1 MSYKMNKVLGFK
13 EWKLFENEG
22 ETPTKATSLLVGAT
36 NHTAYNKSAGKK
48 VNSDTAIEIEGV
60 DGLSDA
66 KAISRKT
73 GTSIKKFTVVE
84 KSEKAKDYLKI
95 GDIILNGDGG
105 NVEKVKV
112 SLRELLTN
120 DLEAS
125 GNGIYALCRAIEYAY
140 KYKIGQG
147 MPIHIVLNQPSKTPV
162 VMFAST
168 KKSLGSPMP
177 GWNGMI
183 HVVSTI
189 GGKDSVIT
197 PAKANMESDKYTQR
211 YSKKPYDNMSEIA
224 NKFPTPKILAPS
236 RDEVMTIRKDMIA
249 NSTQFDISE
258 WANTNKGKRER
269 EGYKALKIMQ
279 DFCKKHFKQYVNAE
293 ADRYIYYLD
302 SLAKKAGVDTEVM
315 SDIKVAAEAW
325 RTKFLKNEKG
335 FLNMTERIVE
345 QLFRKVNYTTV
356 SVDRTGASA
365 ETKDLEIGGF

>member
-1 MSYKMNKVLGFK
+1 MSKVLGFK
-13 EWKLFENEG
+13 EWRLFESEG
-22 ETPTKATSLLVGAT
+22 ETPTTSTSLLVGAT

-48 VNSDTAIEIEGV
+48 VNSDTIIEIEGV

-95 GDIILNGDGG
+95 GDIVLNGDGG

-112 SLRELLTN
+112 SLRELLKS

-140 KYKIGQG
+140 KYKVAQG
-147 MPIHIVLNQPSKTPV
+147 APIHIVLNQPSKTPV

-168 KKSLGSPMP
+168 KKSLGSPMA

-189 GGKDSVIT
+189 GGNDSVIT
-197 PAKANMESDKYTQR
+197 PAKVNMDSDKYTQR
-211 YSKKPYDNMSEIA
+211 YSKRPFDELVSTA
-224 NKFPTPKILAPS
+224 NNFPTPKILAPS
-236 RDEVMTIRKDMIA
+236 RDEVIAIRKDMIA
-249 NSTQFDISE
+249 NSTQFDVSE
-258 WANTNKGKRER
+258 WANANKGKRER
-269 EGYKALKIMQ
+269 EGNKALKIMQ
-279 DFCKKHFKQYVNAE
+279 DFCKKYFKQYVNAE

-302 SLAKKAGVDTEVM
+302 SLAKKAGVDSDVM
-315 SDIKVAAEAW
+315 SDIKGAAEAW
-325 RTKFLKNEKG
+325 RTNYLGKERSFLY
-335 FLNMTERIVE
+335 MTEQIVE
-345 QLFRKVNYTTV
+345 QLFHEVNYKTV
-356 SVDRTGASA
+356 AVDRTGASA

>member
-1 MSYKMNKVLGFK
+1 MSKLFGFK
-13 EWKLFENEG
+13 EWRLFENEG
-22 ETPTKATSLLVGAT
+22 ETPIKATSLLVGAT

-48 VNSDTAIEIEGV
+48 VNSDTLIEIAGV
-60 DGLSDA
+60 DGLSED

-95 GDIILNGDGG
+95 GDIVLNGDGG

-112 SLRELLTN
+112 SLRELLKS

-125 GNGIYALCRAIEYAY
+125 GNGIYALCRAVEYAY
-140 KYKIGQG
+140 KYKVAQG
-147 MPIHIVLNQPSKTPV
+147 APIHIVLNQPSKTPV

-168 KKSLGSPMP
+168 KKSLGSPMSA
-177 GWNGMI
+177 WNGMI
-183 HVVSTI
+183 HVVTCA

-197 PAKANMESDKYTQR
+197 PAKVNMDSDTYTQR
-211 YSKKPYDNMSEIA
+211 YSKKPYDDMVSIA
-224 NKFPTPKILAPS
+224 NKFPTPKILAPT
-236 RDEVMTIRKDMIA
+236 RDERIAIRQDMIE

-258 WANTNKGKRER
+258 WANANKGKRER

-279 DFCKKHFKQYVNAE
+279 GFCKKHFKQYVNAE
-293 ADRYIYYLD
+293 ADRYNYYLD
-302 SLAKKAGVDTEVM
+302 SLSKKAGVDPEVM

-325 RTKFLKNEKG
+325 RTKYLGLEKSFLY
-335 FLNMTERIVE
+335 MTDQVVE

-356 SVDRTGASA
+356 AVDRTGASA